1 MRLLC
6 DEMLKGVGRWLRAA
20 GYDVATVDD
29 GAHDD
34 DLLARAAAENRL
46 LLTCD
51 RRLAGRAAP
60 DASVIVL
67 RTERF
72 DSAARELRERLG
84 IDWLYAPFTRCLL
97 DNAPLIPAD
106 EEGISELPATV
117 REGDGPI
124 MRCPSAIGSIG
135 RAATCAGCWRSS
147 PVHRPSGRGIE
158 LCGGSG
164 FAHFVSMIRSEQLS
178 SSRDLR
184 HDAAG
189 KPVKRLVRSGIRSS
203 GDGAGGESLLQ
214 VRRRLQLAAL
224 LAGR

>member
-20 GYDVATVDD
+20 GYDVALVDD

-60 DASVIVL
+60 DARVIVL

-84 IDWLYAPFTRCLL
+84 IDWLHAPFTRCLL
-97 DNAPLIPAD
+97 DNAPLIPASQED
-106 EEGISELPATV
+106 VARLPATA
-117 REGDGPI
+117 REGADSI
-124 MRCPSAIGSIG
+124 TRCPECGRLYWPGS
-135 RAATCAGCWRSS
+135 
-147 PVHRPSGRGIE
+147 H
-158 LCGGSG
+158 
-164 FAHFVSMIRSEQLS
+164 
-178 SSRDLR
+178 
-184 HDAAG
+184 
-189 KPVKRLVRSGIRSS
+189 
-203 GDGAGGESLLQ
+203 
-214 VRRRLQLAAL
+214 VRRMLATLTRAQ
-224 LAGR
+224 AERPRH

>member
-72 DSAARELRERLG
+72 DSAARELRDRAWYRL
-84 IDWLYAPFTRCLL
+84 AVRAVHP
-97 DNAPLIPAD
+97 
-106 EEGISELPATV
+106 LPA
-117 REGDGPI
+117 RQRAIDPSGRGGDFRAASHGARRGWSDHALPGV
-124 MRCPSAIGSIG
+124 PSGLLAGQPRAPDVGEAHPCIG
-135 RAATCAGCWRSS
+135 RAAAELSFAAAPDLPVSS
-147 PVHRPSGRGIE
+147 
-158 LCGGSG
+158 
-164 FAHFVSMIRSEQLS
+164 A
-178 SSRDLR
+178 
-184 HDAAG
+184 
-189 KPVKRLVRSGIRSS
+189 
-203 GDGAGGESLLQ
+203 
-214 VRRRLQLAAL
+214 
-224 LAGR
+224 